1 MAEPRSV
8 LGLPPEPT
16 YDYGEPPPAAG
27 DRAVRLLV
35 VVGALLVG
43 FLAAAGL
50 AAGHRAAEVGE
61 ARRDDLVALVEQRQA
76 RGEQLA
82 QELDDIQARV
92 AAAEAEE
99 AQGLPLLSAQVAEAE
114 TLAGVTAVGGPG
126 VVVTLADAGE
136 SCASEVPEDCRIL
149 DSDVQG
155 AVNTLFGAGAEAV
168 AVNGERVVAITA
180 VRSAGSAVLVNYR
193 VQTSPYVVEA
203 VGDAAALATGVT
215 RSAFGVDFRIWAREY
230 GLGFE
235 VEAADEL
242 ALPAFRGA
250 VRLRSAA
257 VPTPGPT
264 PAPGPTPTAPTPGR
278 MSP

>member
-1 MAEPRSV
+1 MADPSSV
-8 LGLPPEPT
+8 LGLPPGPT

-27 DRAVRLLV
+27 DRAVRVLV
-35 VVGALLVG
+35 VAGALVVG

-50 AAGHRAAEVGE
+50 AAGHRAAEVGD

-82 QELDDIQARV
+82 QELDEVQARV

-99 AQGLPLLSAQVAEAE
+99 AQGLPVLSAQVAEAE
-114 TLAGVTAVGGPG
+114 TLAGVTAVAGPG

-136 SCASEVPEDCRIL
+136 GCTSDVPEDCRIL

-168 AVNGERVVAITA
+168 TVNGERVIAITA

-203 VGDAAALATGVT
+203 VGDPAALEAGVT
-215 RSAFGVDFRIWAREY
+215 RSTFGIDFRIWAREY

-235 VEAADEL
+235 VASAGEL
-242 ALPAFRGA
+242 TLPEFRGA

-257 VPTPGPT
+257 VPTPV
-264 PAPGPTPTAPTPGR
+264 PGPTPTAAAPGEA
-278 MSP
+278 SP